1 MATLP
6 ATGQARYTP
15 SMNAHPQQAASAL
28 ARAQE
33 ALDGIIVGKPER
45 VRLALCCLIAGG
57 HLLLEDAPGMG
68 KTTLAHGLG
77 AVLGLEFHRIQF
89 TADLLPADVL
99 GVSIF
104 DPASR
109 QFAFHRGPI
118 FTQLLLADEINRA
131 TPKTQSALLE
141 AMAEGQVTVD
151 GTLHLLPKPF
161 FVVATQNP
169 RHQIGTFPL
178 PESQMDRF
186 LMRLDLGFP
195 DRAAERR
202 LLTEDPRQMLLDKQ
216 PAILAAADVAQAQE
230 ATRAVHVAAPLVDYL
245 QDLLAASRTAP
256 ELGGGFSPR
265 AGLGLLMATRAH
277 ALLAGRGHAVP
288 EDLQAVAPA
297 VLAHRV
303 EVGDAG
309 QQVRALLERVPVP

>member
-1 MATLP
+1 
-6 ATGQARYTP
+6 
-15 SMNAHPQQAASAL
+15 MNAHPQQSASVL

-33 ALDGIIVGKPER
+33 ALDGIIVGKAEQ

-77 AVLGLEFHRIQF
+77 AVLGLEFKRVQF

-109 QFAFHRGPI
+109 QFAFHRGPV

-141 AMAEGQVTVD
+141 AMAEGQVTID

-202 LLTEDPRQMLLDKQ
+202 LLTEDPRRIVLDRQ
-216 PAILAAADVAQAQE
+216 PAILSAAEVGQAQE
-230 ATRAVHVAAPLVDYL
+230 AVRAVRVAAPLIDYL
-245 QDLLAASRTAP
+245 QDLLAASRTASG
-256 ELGGGFSPR
+256 LSGGFSPR
-265 AGLGLLMATRAH
+265 AGLGLLLATRAY
-277 ALLAGRGHAVP
+277 ALLAGRSHALP
-288 EDLQAVAPA
+288 EDLQAVAVA

-303 EVGDAG
+303 EAADAS
-309 QQVRALLERVPVP
+309 QQVRALLERVAVP